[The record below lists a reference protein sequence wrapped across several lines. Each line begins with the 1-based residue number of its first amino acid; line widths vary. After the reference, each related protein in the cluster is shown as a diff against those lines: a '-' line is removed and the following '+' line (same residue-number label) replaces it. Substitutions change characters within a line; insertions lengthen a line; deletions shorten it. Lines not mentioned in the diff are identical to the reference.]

1 VGEYEQTELNCNEYH
16 QNKLI
21 QHQLMSGH
29 SKWATIRRK
38 KEKIDA
44 ARGKVFTKLIRE
56 LQIAARDGADPNVNP
71 RLRTAVDAAKA
82 VNMPASNIERAIKKG
97 SGESDSVAFEEVIY
111 EGYGPGGVAILIE
124 SVTDNRNRTVG
135 DVRHCFTKRNC
146 AMAEAGAV
154 SWMFDRLGRL
164 TVNGSQG
171 SEDEILEIA
180 LEAGANDV
188 NMLYEVKS
196 AMEKKGKKV
205 ESAELAYVAKNTIKV
220 EDGGQA
226 KSLLGLIEALEE
238 LDDTQQV
245 HANFEMDDSLMES
258 LA

>member
-1 VGEYEQTELNCNEYH
+1 
-16 QNKLI
+16 
-21 QHQLMSGH
+21 MSGH

-44 ARGKVFTKLIRE
+44 ARGKIFTKLIRE
-56 LQIAARDGADPNVNP
+56 LQIAAREGADPNSNP

-97 SGESDSVAFEEVIY
+97 AGETDGVAYEEVLY
-111 EGYGPGGVAILIE
+111 EGYGPGGVALMVE
-124 SVTDNRNRTVG
+124 CVTDNRNRTVG

-164 TVNGSQG
+164 TLTGSQG
-171 SEDEILEIA
+171 NEDEILEIA
-180 LEAGANDV
+180 LEAGATDV
-188 NMLYEVKS
+188 KGDSDAWEVLTPPDQLYKVKS
-196 AMEKKGKKV
+196 AMEAHGKKV
-205 ESAELAYVAKNTIKV
+205 ESAELAFVAKNTIKV
-220 EDGGQA
+220 EDSAQA
-226 KSLLGLIEALEE
+226 KTLLGLIEALEE

-245 HANFEMDDSLMES
+245 HSNFEMDDRLMES